1 MVILEE
7 TVADAI
13 APLVETAIHR
23 VFFLPIIYIARRI
36 IQSFL
41 GWQLHQCKAII
52 A

>member
-7 TVADAI
+7 TATEAI

-23 VFFLPIIYIARRI
+23 VFLLPNIYIPQI
-36 IQSFL
+36 IPSFL